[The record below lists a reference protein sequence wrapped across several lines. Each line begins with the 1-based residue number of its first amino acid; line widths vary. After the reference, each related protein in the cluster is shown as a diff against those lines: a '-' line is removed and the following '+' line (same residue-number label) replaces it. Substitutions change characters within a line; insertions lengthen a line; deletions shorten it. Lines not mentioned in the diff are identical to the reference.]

1 MMNKEPNMDA
11 GAGVGRTMS
20 LFGAISVGVG
30 AIVGGGILALAGTA
44 FSVTGPGAILAFG
57 LNGGIA
63 LLTALSF
70 AEMAA
75 AFPESGGTYTFA
87 KKVLSVRAAFMVGW
101 VVWFASIVA
110 AVLYA
115 VGFGSFAAIIIE
127 KGFSLLN
134 RAMPPLLLE
143 YHPTTVLA
151 LAAVGVYTLQLTLRA
166 GGGGPWINVGK
177 VVVFLLLILGGAWAF
192 IGKQTNV
199 SSAMTPFLPN
209 GYFGLIQAMGYSFIA
224 LQGFDLIAAVGGEV
238 RRPEKNLPKAMLA
251 SLGIALA
258 IYLPL
263 LFIVSTVGMEP
274 GRSVLEVSR
283 AEPEAI
289 IAIAARNYL
298 GSFGYWLVM
307 IAGVLSMLSAL
318 SANLFAASRVAH
330 AMAMDRTLP
339 LLLEGIS
346 DRHSTPVWAVLATS
360 GIVCAILLVISDVAV
375 AGAAS
380 SLIFLINFTLSH
392 VICMLFRR
400 RSKRRTPFRIPL
412 FPLVPVLGALA
423 CLSLAIFQGIAV
435 PSAGIIVAAWL
446 AVGAFLYLKLF
457 ARKAGVADI
466 SAQIRDPL
474 LLQYRGK
481 NPLVLVPI
489 VNPANA
495 RPMIAV
501 ANMLTPPGIGRVL
514 LLSVVM
520 KPAAESPESAARQL
534 ENAQQVLK
542 ESLTA
547 AFRAHLYPE
556 ALTTVAEAPWNEISR
571 VANAHRCESL
581 VLGLTH
587 FSGEETENRLEMLM
601 NAVDCDVVVLKAPEG
616 WRLSEVKKV
625 LVPAGGKS
633 VNYMLRTRILGSLWR
648 INKPEIAFM
657 RILPEHLKTED
668 MKHAW
673 HQLVDVAGEEVPDI
687 PRIIV
692 VQNDSVEE
700 AVLEEAAR
708 SDLLVMGLQHSGR
721 RRRRFGELTLNIA
734 RKAECAVVLISK
746 GFA

>member
-1 MMNKEPNMDA
+1 MENGSKTDI
-11 GAGVGRTMS
+11 GSGVGRTMG
-20 LFGAISVGVG
+20 LFGATSVGVG

-44 FSVTGPGAILAFG
+44 FAVTGPSAILAFG
-57 LNGGIA
+57 LNGMIA
-63 LLTALSF
+63 VLTALSF
-70 AEMAA
+70 AEMSA

-127 KGFSLLN
+127 EIFSLLDQP
-134 RAMPPLLLE
+134 MPAVLLQYRL
-143 YHPTTVLA
+143 PTVLA
-151 LAAVGVYTLQLTLRA
+151 LAAVGVYTLQLSIRS

-177 VVVFLLLILGGAWAF
+177 VAVFILLILGGVWAF
-192 IGKQTNV
+192 GGGRETDV
-199 SSAMTPFLPN
+199 ATSLTPFFPN

-224 LQGFDLIAAVGGEV
+224 LQGFDLIAAVAGEV
-238 RRPEKNLPKAMLA
+238 KQPERNLPKAMLA

-263 LFIVSTVGMEP
+263 LFIVSTVGMDP
-274 GRSVLEVSR
+274 GQSVMAVGR

-298 GSFGYWLVM
+298 GAFGYWLVM

-318 SANLFAASRVAH
+318 AANLFAASRVAH
-330 AMAMDRTLP
+330 AMALDRTLP

-346 DRHSTPVWAVLATS
+346 DRHGTPVWAVLATS
-360 GIVCAILLVISDVAV
+360 GIVCAILLLVSGVAV

-380 SLIFLINFTLSH
+380 SLIFLVNFALSH
-392 VICMLFRR
+392 VICMLFRG
-400 RSKRRTPFRIPL
+400 RSRERTPFRVPL
-412 FPLVPVLGALA
+412 FPLVPVIGVLA
-423 CLSLAIFQGIAV
+423 CVSLAIFQGFAV

-457 ARKAGVADI
+457 ARKAGVADV
-466 SAQIRDPL
+466 SAQVRDPL

-501 ANMLTPPGIGRVL
+501 ANMMTPPGIGRVL
-514 LLSVVM
+514 LLSVVA
-520 KPAAESPESAARQL
+520 KPVAELPDAVGRQL
-534 ENAQQVLK
+534 ENTQQVLK

-547 AFRAHLYPE
+547 AFRARLYPE
-556 ALTTVAEAPWNEISR
+556 ALTTIAVEPWTEISR
-571 VANAHRCESL
+571 VAETHRCESL

-587 FSGEETENRLEMLM
+587 FSGTETGNRLEELM
-601 NAVDCDVVVLKAPEG
+601 NDVDCDVVVLKAPNG
-616 WRLSEVKKV
+616 WRLSSVRKV

-633 VNYMLRTRILGSLWR
+633 VNYMLRTRILSSLWR
-648 INKPEIAFM
+648 LNRPEISFM
-657 RILPEHLKTED
+657 RIVPEHLNTED
-668 MKHAW
+668 VKRAW
-673 HQLVDVAGEEVPDI
+673 QQLVAIAGEEVPGV
-687 PRIIV
+687 PQVTV
-692 VQNDSVEE
+692 VQNDSVED
-700 AVLEEAAR
+700 AVLSEAAR
-708 SDLLVMGLQHSGR
+708 SDLLVLGLQQTGR
-721 RRRRFGELTLNIA
+721 RRRRFGELTLNISQ
-734 RKAECAVVLISK
+734 KANCAVVLISK
-746 GFA
+746 GFS